1 MTMNRT
7 HVRRVVA
14 FGCLVLFALASSGC
28 TVGVGVSAPVYGGW
42 GGYGA
47 PYGGVLYGGGG
58 PAWP

>member
-1 MTMNRT
+1 MNRT

-14 FGCLVLFALASSGC
+14 FALVTLIALAHVAC
-28 TVGVGVSAPVYGGW
+28 TVGVGVGAPVYGGW